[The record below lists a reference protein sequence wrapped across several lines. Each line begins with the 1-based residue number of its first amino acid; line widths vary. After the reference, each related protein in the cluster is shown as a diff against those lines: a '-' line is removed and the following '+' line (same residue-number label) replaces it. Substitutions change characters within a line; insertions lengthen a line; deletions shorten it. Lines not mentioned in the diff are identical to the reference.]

1 MAERTRFSAY
11 CLYSGIISLVIYPI
25 EAGWVWG
32 GGWLS
37 QLGFFDFAGS
47 GVIHMVGGTTAL
59 IGAAMVGPRI
69 GKYTRTPDGKVKV
82 NAIPGHAIPLA
93 ALGIGRQALRDGFRF
108 NLIVNDNDG
117 QGRKG
122 WIQVAPGLG
131 GNKDAE
137 QYPFVVFEE

>member
-1 MAERTRFSAY
+1 MKEEADRRIRSR
-11 CLYSGIISLVIYPI
+11 VIREKDETVYEI
-25 EAGWVWG
+25 
-32 GGWLS
+32 
-37 QLGFFDFAGS
+37 
-47 GVIHMVGGTTAL
+47 
-59 IGAAMVGPRI
+59 R
-69 GKYTRTPDGKVKV
+69 
-82 NAIPGHAIPLA
+82 IPLA

>member
-1 MAERTRFSAY
+1 MKPSTKSAFRWRRWE
-11 CLYSGIISLVIYPI
+11 SAVRHSATV
-25 EAGWVWG
+25 
-32 GGWLS
+32 S
-37 QLGFFDFAGS
+37 
-47 GVIHMVGGTTAL
+47 
-59 IGAAMVGPRI
+59 
-69 GKYTRTPDGKVKV
+69 
-82 NAIPGHAIPLA
+82 
-93 ALGIGRQALRDGFRF
+93 RF